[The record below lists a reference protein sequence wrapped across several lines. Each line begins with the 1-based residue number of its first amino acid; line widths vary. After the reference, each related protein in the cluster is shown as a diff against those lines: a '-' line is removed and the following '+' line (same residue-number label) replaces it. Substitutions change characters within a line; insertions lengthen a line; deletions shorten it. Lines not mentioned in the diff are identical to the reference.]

1 MGTPIAI
8 SLSQRF
14 SAWSLGLAREC
25 GSPAP
30 EWQTWCRR
38 HWPRRRFGNP
48 GIRKASPSNSF
59 SISLLR
65 DPNTVELGDYFGDE
79 NSSISMV
86 QIFFFF
92 CLSVKKFFFFFFNTL
107 ISVNSIRELGRKEA
121 VEKAE
126 EESFEG
132 LGPQSPLAICILPN
146 AWGQCNGAVRGLT
159 FMGLW
164 KYQFFREK
172 LNQLVLSLSGIYR
185 GAGSCSSFLLCVC
198 TQGDGL
204 NYHAA
209 DGCPLI
215 FRWYAEVW
223 QPWRPE
229 LLAASCCFC
238 NGEAGMWGLGETH
251 RAGPHGEGM
260 WSPLCWS
267 QDVWAA
273 TLEEEK
279 NVPPIV

>member
-1 MGTPIAI
+1 MNLGII
-8 SLSQRF
+8 SEMKTLVL
-14 SAWSLGLAREC
+14 AW
-25 GSPAP
+25 
-30 EWQTWCRR
+30 
-38 HWPRRRFGNP
+38 F
-48 GIRKASPSNSF
+48 K
-59 SISLLR
+59 
-65 DPNTVELGDYFGDE
+65 
-79 NSSISMV
+79 
-86 QIFFFF
+86 FFFF